1 MQKGDGIDTMNG
13 TAIQHPDIS
22 PEFQEF
28 LRSVTRTI
36 INDHIEKAALSIAGT
51 VAERWPFIS
60 ASAGKNTGNDF
71 ADSASLSLACGISS
85 ASIFIGIRDKSLSA
99 FFETFRDSL
108 EKQLSLACSIKSML
122 IKDPLSGLFNS
133 AYFDECSASL
143 FRDKK
148 LSSLAFIDID
158 KFKTVNENYGHKLGN
173 SLINSFASFLKQQLS
188 ENMAAF
194 RYGGDE
200 FAIIFSGSEKD
211 DVIRFLSELV
221 RVTSLTEFP
230 CGEFPGKINISIS
243 AGAAFADNAFRNETA
258 MLSAAEK
265 AMFSAKKSG
274 GGKLFA
280 EQN

>member
-1 MQKGDGIDTMNG
+1 MQKADGTDSVNG
-13 TAIQHPDIS
+13 AVQPPGIS
-22 PEFQEF
+22 PEFQDF
-28 LRSVTRTI
+28 LRSITRTV
-36 INDHIEKAALSIAGT
+36 INDHIEKAALSIVGA
-51 VAERWPFIS
+51 VAERCPFIS
-60 ASAGKNTGNDF
+60 ASVSEKNNKSDL
-71 ADSASLSLACGISS
+71 ADSARLSLACGISR
-85 ASIFIGIRDKSLSA
+85 ASIFIGIRDKSFSA
-99 FFETFRDSL
+99 FFEEFRNTL

-148 LSSLAFIDID
+148 LSALAFIDID
-158 KFKTVNENYGHKLGN
+158 KFKNVNEKYGHKLGN

-200 FAIIFSGSEKD
+200 FAIIFSDPEKD
-211 DVIRFLSELV
+211 DVIRFLNELV

-230 CGEFPGKINISIS
+230 CGEFSEKINISIS

-265 AMFSAKKSG
+265 AMFNAKKSG
-274 GGKLFA
+274 GSKLELA
-280 EQN
+280 